1 MPLEPLWDIV
11 LPLFSL
17 TIGTSLG
24 ALGMQLTL
32 GLTFVPWRVLTRG
45 MGKKSL
51 LYTKQ
56 WYTKAYIYVY
66 IYICTWHILG

>member
-32 GLTFVPWRVLTRG
+32 GLTFVPWRVFFLWG
-45 MGKKSL
+45 PGGEWQGVVVVH
-51 LYTKQ
+51 KQ
-56 WYTKAYIYVY
+56 WYTKGY